1 MAAPTWYNVS
11 ASVGQVALGLTA
23 FFTVLIGIFCVI
35 AGVGLVRTPEPTGV
49 VVDGTVT
56 AVTPGCQASEI
67 DRPCTVT
74 AQYMYNNT
82 QYTSAFRSM
91 QRYAVGDLISVRI
104 ADETAP
110 TKAAEEFPA
119 RAFGWGMLASAVIA
133 VCVAVGLAQ
142 FAADSRNFAAGAGI
156 LTFLQA
162 LLAVF

>member
-1 MAAPTWYNVS
+1 MGAQWYNV
-11 ASVGQVALGLTA
+11 AATVGQVSLGVTA
-23 FFTVLIGIFCVI
+23 FLTVLIALFCVM

-49 VVDGTVT
+49 VVKGSVT
-56 AVTPGCQASEI
+56 AVTAGCAAAEI

-82 QYTSAFRSM
+82 QYTSSFRSM
-91 QRYAVGDLISVRI
+91 QRYAVGDIIDVRI
-104 ADETAP
+104 ADEAAP
-110 TKAAEEFPA
+110 SQAEEEFPK
-119 RAFGWGMLASAVIA
+119 RAAGWGMLASAVIS

-162 LLAVF
+162 LVAVF

>member
-1 MAAPTWYNVS
+1 MAPAWYNVS
-11 ASVGQVALGLTA
+11 ATVGQVALGLTA

-35 AGVGLVRTPEPTGV
+35 AAVGLIRTPEPTGIV
-49 VVDGTVT
+49 VQGTVT
-56 AVTPGCQASEI
+56 AVTPGCQEAAI

-74 AQYMYNNT
+74 AQYSYNNT
-82 QYTSAFRSM
+82 PYTSSFRSM
-91 QRYAVGDLISVRI
+91 QRYAVGDIIDVRI
-104 ADETAP
+104 ADEAVP
-110 TKAAEEFPA
+110 SQAAEDFPA
-119 RAFGWGMLASAVIA
+119 RAAGWGMLASAILA